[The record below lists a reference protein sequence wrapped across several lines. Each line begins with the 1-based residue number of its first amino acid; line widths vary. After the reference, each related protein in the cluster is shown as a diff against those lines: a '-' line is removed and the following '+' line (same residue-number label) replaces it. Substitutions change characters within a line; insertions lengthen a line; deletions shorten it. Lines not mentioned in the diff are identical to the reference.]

1 MKFNNR
7 IFSVLLLIIFF
18 ALVGKGFSQNSISGT
33 VYYSDNNQIVT
44 TGVVKAY
51 DLNGIFVTQANINNN
66 GTYTLAS
73 LSCTNYD
80 VIGFPNANQ
89 ETDNF
94 PPTGFPDKINPAQMQ
109 AINAAGT
116 IINKNIYVQRIVK
129 PLRPGSGFISGK
141 VTSSNNDL
149 SDAVVYALIGENIFG
164 YSQVDTKGNYI
175 INGLSEGDYILV
187 IHRIGDKSSAQ
198 NISLGSDGMENIN
211 FKLEPLKDIN
221 TKIEINPVAFTL
233 NQNYPNP
240 FNPSTLISYSVYKDS
255 HVNLTVYN
263 TAGEEVSSL
272 INNDQKAGAYS
283 VKFDG
288 AGLSSGIYFYT
299 LEISSG
305 YKDTKRMVL
314 IK

>member
-1 MKFNNR
+1 M
-7 IFSVLLLIIFF
+7 
-18 ALVGKGFSQNSISGT
+18 
-33 VYYSDNNQIVT
+33 
-44 TGVVKAY
+44 
-51 DLNGIFVTQANINNN
+51 
-66 GTYTLAS
+66 
-73 LSCTNYD
+73 
-80 VIGFPNANQ
+80 
-89 ETDNF
+89 
-94 PPTGFPDKINPAQMQ
+94 
-109 AINAAGT
+109 
-116 IINKNIYVQRIVK
+116 
-129 PLRPGSGFISGK
+129 
-141 VTSSNNDL
+141 
-149 SDAVVYALIGENIFG
+149 IGEKVFG
-164 YSQVDTKGNYI
+164 YSSIDSKGNYI

-198 NISLGSDGMENIN
+198 NITLGSDGMENIN

-221 TKIEINPVAFTL
+221 TKIKINPVAFTL